1 MEIED
6 IVRTEYIEHLSQLKK
21 KINTYEND
29 TTNLGHQIYLMS
41 NHTYQY
47 ILKYSPLQIK
57 DYEV

>member
-6 IVRTEYIEHLSQLKK
+6 IVRTEYIEHISQLKK
-21 KINTYEND
+21 KIKTYEND
-29 TTNLGHQIYLMS
+29 TTPLGHQIYLMS
-41 NHTYQY
+41 NHTYEY